1 MNAIMRRAGVPGC
14 AYGFSSMFHITMG
27 REVPPPEDDF
37 LWRWE
42 GRPGPTV
49 PGMSR
54 ERLEALKRGMLNRG
68 VDLMRNGGLVSTV
81 HSEQDV
87 EATLAAFEAT
97 LADMRREDL
106 I

>member
-1 MNAIMRRAGVPGC
+1 
-14 AYGFSSMFHITMG
+14 MFHITMG
-27 REVPPPEDDF
+27 HEVPPPEDDF

-54 ERLEALKRGMLNRG
+54 EALEGLKRGMLNRG
-68 VDLMRNGGLVSTV
+68 VDLMRNGGLVSAV

-97 LADMRREDL
+97 LADMRHEGL
-106 I
+106 A